1 MIKNEGKDI
10 ICSYGDTFVCSWYLN
25 TPEINGL
32 K

>member
-25 TPEINGL
+25 TPEINRL